1 MRKTVSHAALI
12 LLAAVSSIRCGG
24 AGAGGGAEAPTAI
37 AHEPVVHAQ
46 APAGPDRGPGH
57 AAHHPDRGPGH
68 AAHHPDRGPGHAAHH
83 PDRGPGHAA
92 HHGGHLPAQ
101 HDHGHRPAAGSAP
114 GAPED
119 ELRAVA
125 AIHGGAGPWA
135 VAGYRMGRYALAKL
149 GLPARSFDLEVVH
162 RSPRNVQFSC
172 IADGAAAATGASLGK
187 LNLSLVEATEAGVET
202 TYRRRSTG
210 QAVTLRPSAAFRARF
225 RDVPREGLEA
235 AGKEVLSLPDADV
248 FEEVP
253 PSRQAGPPG

>member
-24 AGAGGGAEAPTAI
+24 ASAGGGAEAPTAI
-37 AHEPVVHAQ
+37 AHEPAGPAQ

-57 AAHHPDRGPGH
+57 AAHHHDRGPGH
-68 AAHHPDRGPGHAAHH
+68 AAHHR
-83 PDRGPGHAA
+83 
-92 HHGGHLPAQ
+92 GHLPAQ

-114 GAPED
+114 AAPED

-149 GLPARSFDLEVVH
+149 GLPARSFDLEVIH
-162 RSPRNVQFSC
+162 HSPRNVQFSC

-235 AGKEVLSLPDADV
+235 AGKEVLSLPDAEV

-253 PSRQAGPPG
+253 PPPAGAPR

>member
-12 LLAAVSSIRCGG
+12 LLAAVSSARCGG
-24 AGAGGGAEAPTAI
+24 ASPGEGA
-37 AHEPVVHAQ
+37 HH
-46 APAGPDRGPGH
+46 PAGPSGH
-57 AAHHPDRGPGH
+57 AQGAALHAHGPAGHDGGH
-68 AAHHPDRGPGHAAHH
+68 APGRPSAE
-83 PDRGPGHAA
+83 
-92 HHGGHLPAQ
+92 AQ
-101 HDHGHRPAAGSAP
+101 D
-114 GAPED
+114 E

-162 RSPRNVQFSC
+162 HSPRSVQFSC

-187 LNLSLVEATEAGVET
+187 LNLSLVEASEAGIET

-225 RDVPREGLEA
+225 RDVPRERLAE
-235 AGKEVLSLPDADV
+235 AGKEVLSLPDAEV

-253 PSRQAGPPG
+253 ARVASSPE

>member
-12 LLAAVSSIRCGG
+12 LLAAVSSARCGG
-24 AGAGGGAEAPTAI
+24 ASPGEGA
-37 AHEPVVHAQ
+37 HH
-46 APAGPDRGPGH
+46 PAGPSGH
-57 AAHHPDRGPGH
+57 AQGAAQHAHGPAG
-68 AAHHPDRGPGHAAHH
+68 
-83 PDRGPGHAA
+83 
-92 HHGGHLPAQ
+92 
-101 HDHGHRPAAGSAP
+101 HDHGRAP
-114 GAPED
+114 GRPSAEAQD
-119 ELRAVA
+119 EELRAVA

-162 RSPRNVQFSC
+162 HSPRSVQFSC

-187 LNLSLVEATEAGVET
+187 LNLSLVEASEAGIET

-225 RDVPREGLEA
+225 RDVPRERLAE
-235 AGKEVLSLPDADV
+235 AGKEVLSLPDAEV

-253 PSRQAGPPG
+253 ARVASPPAGSPE